1 MKSQEGFTLLELMLV
16 VAIIS
21 ILAAAAATGF
31 GSSVSDTRAS
41 NLAEDLVRI
50 GRRARAEPLG
60 TGMAHLLA
68 FSYDTDNGLG
78 VLSLSAGDSNLCNL
92 VSTWGDKPIE
102 AVSAIEYTATK
113 ADTRNSPPA
122 ENAQVINFEP
132 VDPTLQVDDFY
143 KTIQICYE
151 PSGATLL
158 SPSIEE
164 RFTEGVVNGGSTVYD
179 IIFRVTRSINNE
191 QHKQEG
197 VTRYVVFPF
206 GGSAR
211 IQRTQPVTK

>member
-1 MKSQEGFTLLELMLV
+1 MKSQEGFTILELMIV
-16 VAIIS
+16 VTIIT
-21 ILAAAAATGF
+21 ILAAAAAEGF
-31 GSSVSDTRAS
+31 GSSVSDMRAS
-41 NLAEDLVRI
+41 NLEEDLVRI

-68 FSYDTDNGLG
+68 FSYDANNGLG
-78 VLSLSAGDSNLCNL
+78 VLSLSAGDSNRCNL
-92 VSTWGDKPIE
+92 VSSWGASPIE
-102 AVSAIEYTATK
+102 AVKAIDFTGGS
-113 ADTRNSPPA
+113 RSSPPD

-151 PSGATLL
+151 PSGTTLL
-158 SPSIEE
+158 RPSASDQ
-164 RFTEGVVNGGSTVYD
+164 FTEGVVNGSVPVYD
-179 IIFRVTRSINNE
+179 ILFRVTRSTNGE
-191 QHKQEG
+191 QEG

-211 IQRTQPVTK
+211 IQRI